1 MIGKKLGN
9 RYEILQKIGGGGMA
23 LVYKAHDDFLNRPVA
38 VKVLR
43 DQYAGDED
51 FVERF
56 RREAQAAASLC
67 HPNIVNIYDVG
78 KQDDIHYIVM
88 EYVEGQT
95 LKDLVRTRGA
105 IDVLQAVQICIDI
118 CEALDHAHR
127 RKVIHRDIKPHNI
140 LLTVDGD
147 VKVTDFGIARAA
159 TDSTLTHTG
168 TVIGSVHYF
177 SPEQARG
184 KFTGEK
190 SDIYS
195 LGVVLYEMLTGS
207 VPFDGDTAFNIAMKH
222 VHDDVR
228 PPRDIRQIPEELD
241 AIVLKALEKDPGM
254 RYQSARE
261 MLDDLVSFQK
271 KHGDWQDVRPRFEA
285 PAKQEGGAA
294 VGKGAKRSNTSG
306 SRRNAFWYVWLV
318 LFTIAVVVVGLAAR
332 EFLNWLNVPT
342 IEVPDVTGVALHEAE
357 TTLRQKGLRSTVV
370 AQRFDKTIPEGYV
383 LSQSPEAGEVVKHGR
398 EISLVLSRG
407 PEIVIVPD
415 LSGKPFREADLL
427 LKAEGLEFGGVVYEH
442 DEVIPEDSVISQTPR
457 PGTPVVKG
465 TLVDL
470 VLSKGPEPVPV
481 LLPSFTGLKLE
492 EAEARLKELGLV
504 PGKVIYEEDPDF
516 QEGVVITTNPPPGA
530 ELSLGDTVDFVVA
543 KGGVPANSRM
553 VTIAV
558 PRGGS
563 ESVRVRIEV
572 VDVTGSRTVYDERHR
587 PGDVFKLAVNWYGR
601 EARLKVYINDVFT
614 YEDLL
619 RQAE

>member
-23 LVYKAHDDFLNRPVA
+23 LVFKAHDDFLNRPVA

-78 KQDDIHYIVM
+78 KEDDIHYIVM

-95 LKDLVRTRGA
+95 LKDLVRTQGPL
-105 IDVLQAVQICIDI
+105 DVMQAVQICIDI

-140 LLTVDGD
+140 LLTADGD

-184 KFTGEK
+184 RFTGEK

-228 PPRDIRQIPEELD
+228 PPRDVRQIPEELD
-241 AIVLKALEKDPGM
+241 AIVMKALEKDPGM

-271 KHGDWQDVRPRFEA
+271 KHGGWQDVRPRFEV

-294 VGKGAKRSNTSG
+294 VGKAAKRNPSG
-306 SRRNAFWYVWLV
+306 RRRNAFWYIWLV

-342 IEVPDVTGVALHEAE
+342 VEVPDVTGVALHEAE
-357 TTLRQKGLRSTVV
+357 TTLRQKGLRSAVV
-370 AQRFDKTIPEGYV
+370 AQRFDDAIPEGHV
-383 LSQSPEAGEVVKHGR
+383 LSQTPEAGELVRQGR

-407 PEIVIVPD
+407 PEVVIVPD
-415 LSGKPFREADLL
+415 LTGKPFREADLL
-427 LKAEGLEFGGVVYEH
+427 LRAEGLEFGGVVYEH
-442 DEVIPEDSVISQTPR
+442 DDVIPEDSVISQTPR
-457 PGTPVVKG
+457 PGMPVPKG

-492 EAEARLKELGLV
+492 EAEARLLELGLV
-504 PGKVIYEEDPDF
+504 PGKVVYEENPDF
-516 QEGVVITTNPPPGA
+516 QEGVVITTDPPPGA
-530 ELSLGDTVDFVVA
+530 ELSVGDTVNLVVA

-553 VTIAV
+553 ITIAV

-563 ESVRVRIEV
+563 ESVGVRIEI

-587 PGDVFKLAVNWYGR
+587 PGDVFRLVVNWYGR